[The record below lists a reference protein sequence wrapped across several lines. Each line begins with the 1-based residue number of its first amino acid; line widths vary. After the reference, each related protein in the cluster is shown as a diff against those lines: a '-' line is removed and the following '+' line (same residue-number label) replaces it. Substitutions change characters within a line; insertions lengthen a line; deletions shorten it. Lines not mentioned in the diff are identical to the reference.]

1 MRRVRLA
8 CASFPPS
15 ARRLTLASLFALVA
29 LTTTACG
36 FQLRGQAQL
45 PFKTIN
51 VPNLSQLGADL
62 ARNIEAASNAKIV
75 DSPAEAEAIL
85 SILGEAREKVIL
97 SLNTQGQV
105 QEYTLRYRVRFQVAD
120 GRGGDFIAPSD
131 IVLRRDITFNNQVLG
146 KENEEELLY
155 RDMRVDAVQ
164 QILRRLRLAKLRP
177 ADESFA
183 PPEPSLFE

>member
-8 CASFPPS
+8 CASFRPS